1 MQLSTRIVFS
11 YLIFM
16 RIGVHPAGMDQ
27 LHSSV
32 IVLIIELG
40 EVFRRSI
47 WAIYRI
53 EWEVIVQQER
63 AIEKDPALAEK
74 LRVKYP
80 GYATANKA
88 AGSSTGSAAVLIE
101 ATGTATHAQ

>member
-1 MQLSTRIVFS
+1 
-11 YLIFM
+11 
-16 RIGVHPAGMDQ
+16 MDQ

-32 IVLIIELG
+32 IVLIIEIG

-53 EWEVIVQQER
+53 EWEVIVQQDR
-63 AIEKDPALAEK
+63 AIEKDPVLAEK

-80 GYATANKA
+80 GKLLASSKGELSPTN
-88 AGSSTGSAAVLIE
+88 GSD
-101 ATGTATHAQ
+101 